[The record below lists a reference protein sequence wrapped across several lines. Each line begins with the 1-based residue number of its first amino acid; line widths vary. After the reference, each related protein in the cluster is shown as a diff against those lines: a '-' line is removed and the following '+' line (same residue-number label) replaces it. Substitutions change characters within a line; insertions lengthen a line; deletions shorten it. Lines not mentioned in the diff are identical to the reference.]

1 MIGCLTAPFRALGC
15 LVVVGALALGWLYRD
30 QVVRTARGWLD
41 RAEAPAAVA
50 TSSGRSGARAL
61 ASAKSK
67 VDSLNGWGADSVVL
81 TPSELASLVGDG
93 MDAEVRRQL
102 DSLRVDPL
110 DGEIRIRARLRTGR
124 LPSDVVGPLAIA
136 LRESEPIEAI
146 GPIRVLRPTVGQ
158 WDVRSIRIRELPL
171 PADLVPRVVGRVLG
185 DPEQETVPLRVPP
198 GVRAIRA
205 ASGTRRIF
213 VPKRRV
219 RVSHHRVCKLAWS
232 WHFHVCIGWQQSRHL
247 RKRSASLLGIG

>member
-41 RAEAPAAVA
+41 HAEAPAVV
-50 TSSGRSGARAL
+50 TSSGRPGAKAL

-67 VDSLNGWGADSVVL
+67 VDSLNGWRADSVLL

-102 DSLRVDPL
+102 DSLRVEPL

-124 LPSDVVGPLAIA
+124 LPSDVLGPLAIV
-136 LRESEPIEAI
+136 LHGSEPIVAI
-146 GPIRVLRPTVGQ
+146 GPLRVVRPTVGQ

-185 DPEQETVPLRVPP
+185 DHQQETVPVRIPP
-198 GVRAIRA
+198 GVRAIR
-205 ASGTRRIF
+205 
-213 VPKRRV
+213 
-219 RVSHHRVCKLAWS
+219 LAPGLAILYGAKGS
-232 WHFHVCIGWQQSRHL
+232 
-247 RKRSASLLGIG
+247 

>member
-41 RAEAPAAVA
+41 RAEAPAVA
-50 TSSGRSGARAL
+50 TSSGRPGAKAL

-67 VDSLNGWGADSVVL
+67 VDSLNGWRADSVLL

-102 DSLRVDPL
+102 DSLRVEPL

-124 LPSDVVGPLAIA
+124 LPSDVLGPLAIV
-136 LRESEPIEAI
+136 LHGSEPIVAI
-146 GPIRVLRPTVGQ
+146 GPLRVVRPTVGQ

-185 DPEQETVPLRVPP
+185 DRQQETVPVRIPP
-198 GVRAIRA
+198 GVRAIRLTP
-205 ASGTRRIF
+205 G
-213 VPKRRV
+213 
-219 RVSHHRVCKLAWS
+219 LAILYGAKGS
-232 WHFHVCIGWQQSRHL
+232 
-247 RKRSASLLGIG
+247 